1 MINILNIKNFIMS
14 RGNTLK
20 YHYFYKITNNIK
32 WSFLLWRT

>member
-20 YHYFYKITNNIK
+20 YHYFYKITNTK
-32 WSFLLWRT
+32 VLLRGNLK